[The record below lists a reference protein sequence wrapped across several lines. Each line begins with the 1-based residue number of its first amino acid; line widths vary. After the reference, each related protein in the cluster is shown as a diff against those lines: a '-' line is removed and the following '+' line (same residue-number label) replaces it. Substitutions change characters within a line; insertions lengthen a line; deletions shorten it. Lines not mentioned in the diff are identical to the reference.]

1 MIKNIK
7 VIFDRKKTV
16 EKTGFGKIDIC
27 IYLKG
32 GERKYETVATSTLE
46 NWESVVQSKEIQA
59 KLLHY
64 EHVINAMIIL
74 GEDMTIKNFNSHV
87 LLEPVDTLDNDTAEP
102 AMTYKGYD
110 QRQSF
115 VEFCRNHMEEEDL
128 AKNSIKNFNVVF
140 DSLEESGILN
150 TFADLTPTN
159 VRAYDAWLR
168 KTKKRTDYTINGY
181 HKKVHKYTKILWQM
195 EMIASDPYDHV
206 TFPKGSNKERNPL
219 TEEEI
224 IKIRD
229 AKLVGYKDRARDL
242 FIFMAYTGLA
252 YCDVCLFDFETMTEK
267 YGNCYYI
274 DGSRLKT
281 GSKFFTPILPPAMA
295 VLEKYDFKLPYMAN
309 QRVNDYL
316 HIVQEKLD
324 ITKSVTCHI
333 GRHSFAT
340 LMLSYGIPIEKVKRM
355 LGHKNIATTQ
365 IYAKILKKNVEDSVN
380 ELLPALR

>member
-16 EKTGFGKIDIC
+16 EKTGFGKVEIC

-32 GERKYETVATSTLE
+32 GERKFETVATSTL
-46 NWESVVQSKEIQA
+46 NDWESVVQSKDIQA

-64 EHVINAMIIL
+64 EHIINAMTVL

-87 LLEPVDTLDNDTAEP
+87 FQEPIETPVNDTAEP
-102 AMTYKGYD
+102 AMTFNGYD
-110 QRQSF
+110 LSQSF
-115 VEFCRNHMEEEDL
+115 VEFCRNHMQDENL

-140 DSLEESGILN
+140 DSLEVSGILN

-159 VRAYDAWLR
+159 VRAYDSWLR
-168 KTKKRTDYTINGY
+168 KTRKRTDYTINGY

-229 AKLVGYKDRARDL
+229 AKLTGYKDRARDL

-252 YCDVCLFDFETMTEK
+252 YCDLCLFDFETMTEK

-274 DGSRLKT
+274 DGERLKT

-340 LMLSYGIPIEKVKRM
+340 LMLSYDIPIEKVKRM

-365 IYAKILKKNVEDSVN
+365 IYAKILKKNVESSVS
-380 ELLPALR
+380 EMLPTLR

>member
-1 MIKNIK
+1 
-7 VIFDRKKTV
+7 
-16 EKTGFGKIDIC
+16 
-27 IYLKG
+27 
-32 GERKYETVATSTLE
+32 
-46 NWESVVQSKEIQA
+46 
-59 KLLHY
+59 
-64 EHVINAMIIL
+64 
-74 GEDMTIKNFNSHV
+74 
-87 LLEPVDTLDNDTAEP
+87 
-102 AMTYKGYD
+102 
-110 QRQSF
+110 
-115 VEFCRNHMEEEDL
+115 
-128 AKNSIKNFNVVF
+128 
-140 DSLEESGILN
+140 
-150 TFADLTPTN
+150 
-159 VRAYDAWLR
+159 
-168 KTKKRTDYTINGY
+168 
-181 HKKVHKYTKILWQM
+181 
-195 EMIASDPYDHV
+195 
-206 TFPKGSNKERNPL
+206 
-219 TEEEI
+219 
-224 IKIRD
+224 
-229 AKLVGYKDRARDL
+229 
-242 FIFMAYTGLA
+242 MAYTGLA

-295 VLEKYDFKLPYMAN
+295 VLEKYDHKLPYMAN

>member
-7 VIFDRKKTV
+7 VIFDRRKTV
-16 EKTGFGKIDIC
+16 EKTGKGKIDIC
-27 IYLKG
+27 IYLKE
-32 GERKYETVATSTLE
+32 GERKFETVATSTLE
-46 NWESVVQSKEIQA
+46 EWESVVQSKEIQA
-59 KLLHY
+59 KLKHY
-64 EHVINAMIIL
+64 ERVINAMIVL
-74 GEDMTIKNFNSHV
+74 EEDMTIENFNNHIYQNATEV
-87 LLEPVDTLDNDTAEP
+87 AEDP
-102 AMTYKGYD
+102 ALSFNGTD
-110 QRQSF
+110 LRQSF
-115 VEFCRNHMEEEDL
+115 VEFCRNHMEDEDL
-128 AKNSIKNFNVVF
+128 AKNSIKGFNVVF
-140 DSLEESGILN
+140 DSLEKSGILN

-206 TFPKGSNKERNPL
+206 KFPKGSNKERNPL

-229 AKLVGYKDRARDL
+229 AKFVGYKDRARDL

-252 YCDVCLFDFETMTEK
+252 YCDLCQFDFDTMTEK
-267 YGNCYYI
+267 TDNCYFI

-295 VLEKYDFKLPYMAN
+295 VLEKYDYKLPYMAN

-316 HIVQEKLD
+316 HLVQATLD
-324 ITKSVTCHI
+324 ITKDVTCHI

-380 ELLPALR
+380 ELLPTLR

>member
-7 VIFDRKKTV
+7 VIFDRRKTF
-16 EKTGFGKIDIC
+16 EKTGKGTIDIC
-27 IYLKG
+27 IYLKE
-32 GERKYETVATSTLE
+32 GERKF
-46 NWESVVQSKEIQA
+46 ESVAQSTPEKWEAMVQSKDIQA
-59 KLLHY
+59 KLMHY
-64 EHVINAMIIL
+64 EHIINAMTVL
-74 GEDMTIKNFNSHV
+74 GEDMTIENFNSHINQATSDKP
-87 LLEPVDTLDNDTAEP
+87 EDPTL
-102 AMTYKGYD
+102 MFKGTD
-110 QRQSF
+110 LRQSF
-115 VEFCRNHMEEEDL
+115 VEFCRNHMQDEDL

-168 KTKKRTDYTINGY
+168 KPKNRTDYTINGY

-195 EMIASDPYDHV
+195 EMIASDPYDYV
-206 TFPKGSNKERNPL
+206 SFPKGSNKERNPL

-229 AKLVGYKDRARDL
+229 AKLTGYKDRARDL

-274 DGSRLKT
+274 DGERLKT

-340 LMLSYGIPIEKVKRM
+340 LMLSYDIPIEKVKRM

-365 IYAKILKKNVEDSVN
+365 IYAKILKKNVERSVS
-380 ELLPALR
+380 EMLPTLR